1 MGVDLC
7 DHWIDVACGAN
18 LCKSIFLHSPTFWL
32 HRGKREGLS
41 TLDKA
46 RKSYSW
52 LGIFIWIILLADFP
66 QLVLL
71 LLISRQVGFTTIA
84 LFSFWNGFVHC
95 VWKIY
100 GIIDNFVCFE
110 GHENRKKYS
119 EKLVLKNGKKDF
131 KGQQLRVEDSLGLK
145 CCKHIFRLVIITF
158 IFCSFYFYLLSLYL
172 SQYYVKVAM
181 LCK

>member
-7 DHWIDVACGAN
+7 DHWIDVVCGAN
-18 LCKSIFLHSPTFWL
+18 LWKSVFLHSPTFWL

-84 LFSFWNGFVHC
+84 LFSFWNGFC
-95 VWKIY
+95 SLCMKNIRNNWLL
-100 GIIDNFVCFE
+100 CALWRS
-110 GHENRKKYS
+110 RKSRKS
-119 EKLVLKNGKKDF
+119 ILKKLVLKNGKKI
-131 KGQQLRVEDSLGLK
+131 S
-145 CCKHIFRLVIITF
+145 
-158 IFCSFYFYLLSLYL
+158 
-172 SQYYVKVAM
+172 KVNS
-181 LCK
+181 CE